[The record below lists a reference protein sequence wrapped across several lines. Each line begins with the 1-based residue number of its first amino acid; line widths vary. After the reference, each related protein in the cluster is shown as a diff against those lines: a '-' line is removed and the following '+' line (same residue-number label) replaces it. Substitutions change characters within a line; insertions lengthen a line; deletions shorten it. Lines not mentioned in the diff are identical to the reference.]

1 MKNQDYNA
9 SIRVDAS
16 AEAAFNSINKVAD
29 WWSADLEGDPE
40 KLNDIFTV
48 HFGEVYITIQ
58 VLELVP
64 FQKIHWQVV
73 DCNKP
78 WLKNKKEWNGTEM
91 IWEITTAKKTTEVR
105 FTHFGLVPE
114 AECYA
119 GCEKAWE
126 FYIKESLF
134 KLLTAGKGIP
144 ELA

>member
-9 SIRVDAS
+9 SIRVHAS
-16 AEAAFNSINKVAD
+16 AEEAFNSINKVAD
-29 WWSADLEGDPE
+29 WWSADLEGDSG
-40 KLNDIFTV
+40 KLNGGFTV
-48 HFGEVYITIQ
+48 HFGEVFITIK
-58 VLELVP
+58 VTRFIP
-64 FQKIHWQVV
+64 FQEIRWQVI

-91 IWEITTAKKTTEVR
+91 RWEITAAKKTTEIN
-105 FTHFGLVPE
+105 FTHIGLVPGV
-114 AECYA
+114 ECYV

-126 FYIKESLF
+126 FYIKVSLF